1 LSRRRAWRSIRVTF
15 HWTRESPTR
24 NDDSLHFFDGDSHR
38 VRMRIGVIHPAPRSA
53 RPRSKRF
60 SVLLSCVF
68 FTAVALLARPA
79 LAIDAAIVVDA
90 NSDTVVSQMNGDRL
104 LHPASMSKLMTL
116 YLTFEAL
123 ESGKL
128 SLQRNL
134 PVSEH
139 AESMSPTK
147 LNLVAGQSIR
157 VEDAILSLVTLSAN
171 DSAVVLAEGLGGS
184 EDRFGQLMTRKA
196 HQLGMVNTNFRNSNG
211 LPDPAQ
217 ISTARDMAILCRA
230 LIRQFPQYYHYFSVR
245 EFTYNGIPHANHN
258 HLMSRYPG
266 MDGLKTGLTNASGFN
281 LAASAVRGGR
291 RLIGVVFGGTSAVQR
306 DDYMADLLDQGFQKV
321 GGVAMTTAPPPPV
334 PGHKPSELVADGSGP
349 SQANAP
355 SVADPKPI
363 SQVDPEGAVPV
374 HTQAAPTLPAAVA
387 QSADGVATPH
397 QTRSAGI
404 RVNARRPTTI
414 GALAAINGQGDA
426 DEPDDVTPPQPARS
440 HKATLPQKL
449 AMVTPT
455 RGSSAGR
462 GKAEPASWSI
472 QAGAYATRQAAEQA
486 IKQAVKKAPD
496 LLKHATGVVSPLTQK
511 HKTLY
516 RARLAGLDA
525 GEAKKA
531 CKMIAHCMTVAPG
544 AS

>member
-1 LSRRRAWRSIRVTF
+1 
-15 HWTRESPTR
+15 
-24 NDDSLHFFDGDSHR
+24 
-38 VRMRIGVIHPAPRSA
+38 MRIGIIHPAPRNA
-53 RPRSKRF
+53 RPRAKRF
-60 SVLLSCVF
+60 SVLLLCAF
-68 FTAVALLARPA
+68 FAAAVLFARPA

-90 NSDTVVSQMNGDRL
+90 NSDTVVSQMNADRL

-230 LIRQFPQYYHYFSVR
+230 LIRHFPQYYHYFSVR
-245 EFTYNGIPHANHN
+245 EFTYNGIPHTNHN

-306 DDYMADLLDQGFQKV
+306 DDYMADLLDQGFQKT
-321 GGVAMTTAPPPPV
+321 GGVAMTTAAPPPV
-334 PGHKPSELVADGSGP
+334 PGHKPGELVAEGGGP
-349 SQANAP
+349 SQAIAP

-363 SQVDPEGAVPV
+363 AQIDPEAAAQAP
-374 HTQAAPTLPAAVA
+374 TQSVQTQSAPTLPAAVA
-387 QSADGVATPH
+387 QSADGVPTPQ
-397 QTRSAGI
+397 QTTSSGVRI
-404 RVNARRPTTI
+404 NARRPTTI

-426 DEPDDVTPPQPARS
+426 DEPDEVTPAQPTRS
-440 HKATLPQKL
+440 HKAPPQIL

-455 RGSSAGR
+455 RGSSSSHS
-462 GKAEPASWSI
+462 KAEPASWSI
-472 QAGAYATRQAAEQA
+472 QAGAYATRQAAELA

-496 LLKHATGVVSPLTQK
+496 LLKHATAVVSPLTQK

>member
-1 LSRRRAWRSIRVTF
+1 LLFCAFLAVS
-15 HWTRESPTR
+15 
-24 NDDSLHFFDGDSHR
+24 
-38 VRMRIGVIHPAPRSA
+38 GV
-53 RPRSKRF
+53 F
-60 SVLLSCVF
+60 
-68 FTAVALLARPA
+68 ARPA
-79 LAIDAAIVVDA
+79 RAIDASIVVDA
-90 NSDTVVSQMNGDRL
+90 NSDTVISQMNADRL

-123 ESGKL
+123 ESGRL

-230 LIRQFPQYYHYFSVR
+230 LIRHFPQYYHYFSVR

-266 MDGLKTGLTNASGFN
+266 MDGFKTGLTNASGFN

-291 RLIGVVFGGTSAVQR
+291 RLIGVVFGGTSAMQR
-306 DDYMADLLDQGFQKV
+306 DDYMADLLDEGFQKV
-321 GGVAMTTAPPPPV
+321 GGVAMTTAPPPPM
-334 PGHKPSELVADGSGP
+334 PGHKPSALVADGVGP
-349 SQANAP
+349 SQPATQ

-363 SQVDPEGAVPV
+363 AQVDPDGGAP
-374 HTQAAPTLPAAVA
+374 APALPATVSNA
-387 QSADGVATPH
+387 ADGVPAQR
-397 QTRSAGI
+397 QTTSSGI
-404 RVNARRPTTI
+404 RVNAQRPTTI

-426 DEPDDVTPPQPARS
+426 DEPDEVKPAKPAPAPAR
-440 HKATLPQKL
+440 KAAPTRKL
-449 AMVTPT
+449 AMASPARPASPS
-455 RGSSAGR
+455 RGR
-462 GKAEPASWSI
+462 KAEPAGWSI
-472 QAGAYATRQAAEQA
+472 QAGAYTTRQAAELA
-486 IKQAVKKAPD
+486 IKQAVKRAPD
-496 LLKHATGVVSPLTQK
+496 LLRNATAVVTPLTQK
-511 HKTLY
+511 HKTIY

>member
-1 LSRRRAWRSIRVTF
+1 MKTGHFNPLPRRASVKI
-15 HWTRESPTR
+15 
-24 NDDSLHFFDGDSHR
+24 
-38 VRMRIGVIHPAPRSA
+38 
-53 RPRSKRF
+53 KRL
-60 SVLLSCVF
+60 SVLFLCVF
-68 FTAVALLARPA
+68 SLASLLITKHA

-90 NSDTVVSQMNGDRL
+90 NNDKVISQINPDRL

-123 ESGKL
+123 ESGRL

-171 DSAVVLAEGLGGS
+171 DSAVVLAEALGGS

-196 HQLGMVNTNFRNSNG
+196 HQIGMINTNFRNSNG

-230 LIRQFPQYYHYFSVR
+230 LIRRFPQYYHYFSVR

-258 HLMSRYPG
+258 HLMSRYEG

-281 LAASAVRGGR
+281 LAASAVRNGR

-306 DDYMADLLDQGFQKV
+306 DDYMASLLDDGFQKV
-321 GGVAMTTAPPPPV
+321 NGVAMTTAAPPPV
-334 PGHKPSELVADGSGP
+334 PGHKPAELIADGGART
-349 SQANAP
+349 ANPTPAP
-355 SVADPKPI
+355 PVADPKPI
-363 SQVDPEGAVPV
+363 AQVEP
-374 HTQAAPTLPAAVA
+374 AASPPAPALPATVA
-387 QSADGVATPH
+387 NSADGVA
-397 QTRSAGI
+397 SARQSASSGV
-404 RVNARRPTTI
+404 RVNAPRPKTI
-414 GALAAINGQGDA
+414 GALAALSGQGDA
-426 DEPDDVTPPQPARS
+426 EGPDDVTPPRKNTR
-440 HKATLPQKL
+440 KAAPPQKL
-449 AMVTPT
+449 AMAGPT
-455 RGSSAGR
+455 RPASSASKSA
-462 GKAEPASWSI
+462 KAQPAGWSI
-472 QAGAYATRQAAEQA
+472 QVGAYATRQATEQA
-486 IKQAVKKAPD
+486 IKQAIKRAPD
-496 LLKHATGVVSPLTQK
+496 ILKHATAVVAPLSQK
-511 HKTLY
+511 HGTVY
-516 RARLAGLDA
+516 RARLAGLEA

-531 CKMIAHCMTVAPG
+531 CKMIAHCLTVAPG